1 MRPPFAPKLNTCARA
16 PTDLTMALSVLNR
29 LRRDERGFTLAETLI
44 VSAGLA
50 VILAAILGLADVANK
65 VAPTERERV
74 HAVRDAETGVA
85 RMTRELRAA
94 HDITVQNWKVT
105 AKVLKAGSEIT
116 VSYDCSAQPVNGLRK
131 CDRTQTGGTVVP
143 AQTVIAR
150 VANGSSRPVFA
161 QTTRNDGGGQPWT
174 TYVRVLVEVPA
185 RGERTTGA
193 NSRVVLE
200 DGFYLRNVDA
210 LH

>member
-1 MRPPFAPKLNTCARA
+1 MTGALAR
-16 PTDLTMALSVLNR
+16 R
-29 LRRDERGFTLAETLI
+29 LRRDESGFTLVETLI
-44 VSAGLA
+44 VSVGLV
-50 VILAAILGLADVANK
+50 VILMAILGLADVAGK

-74 HAVRDAETGVA
+74 HAVRDAEVGVA

-94 HDITVQNWKVT
+94 HDISVQNWKVV
-105 AKVLKAGSEIT
+105 ASILKGGTTIT
-116 VSYDCSAQPVNGLRK
+116 VTYDCSAQPVNGLRK
-131 CDRTQTGGTVVP
+131 CDRSQTGGGTP
-143 AQTVIAR
+143 TQTAIAR
-150 VANGSSRPVFA
+150 VANAGGRPVFT

-174 TYVRVLVEVPA
+174 TYVKVVVEVPA
-185 RGERTTGA
+185 RGERATGA

>member
-1 MRPPFAPKLNTCARA
+1 
-16 PTDLTMALSVLNR
+16 MALLRVINR
-29 LRRDERGFTLAETLI
+29 LRREECGFTLAETLV
-44 VSAGLA
+44 VSAGLT
-50 VILAAILGLADVANK
+50 VILMAILGLADVANK

-74 HAVRDAETGVA
+74 HAVRDAEVGVA

-94 HDITVQNWKVT
+94 YEIDVQNWRVT
-105 AKVLKAGSEIT
+105 ATLLKAGSP
-116 VSYDCSAQPVNGLRK
+116 VSVTYDCSAQPVNGLRK
-131 CDRTQTGGTVVP
+131 CDRTQAAVGGGGGGGPAAP

-161 QTTRNDGGGQPWT
+161 RTTRNDGGGAPWT

-185 RGERTTGA
+185 RGERTVGA
-193 NSRVVLE
+193 QSRVVLE
-200 DGFYLRNVDA
+200 DGFYLRNMDA